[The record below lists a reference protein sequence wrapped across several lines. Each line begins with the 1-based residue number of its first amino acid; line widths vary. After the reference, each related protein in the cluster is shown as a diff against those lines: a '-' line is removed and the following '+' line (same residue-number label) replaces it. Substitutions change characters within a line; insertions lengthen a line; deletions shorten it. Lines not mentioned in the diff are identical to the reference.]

1 MSTSIIIAVVIAAV
15 FAVMIVSLYN
25 SLINKKNRVE
35 NAFAGIDVQLTKRY
49 DLIPNLVSTV
59 QKYMKHERETLTE
72 ITAMRATTIKYPPP
86 CLES

>member
-1 MSTSIIIAVVIAAV
+1 MSTSIIIAAVIAAV
-15 FAVMIVSLYN
+15 FALMIISLYN

-72 ITAMRATTIKYPPP
+72 ITDFDGPIEK
-86 CLES
+86 